1 MGKRGKFPQARP
13 KKEQL
18 EAMARMQ
25 TNSFEPDLLGEI
37 KYRNAEDPYAEDN
50 VEPLTAAELR
60 EQDQIIEN
68 QRRLLGK
75 ALQPGGNDAQL
86 APFTGSIVDKVLQ
99 IAREAVALGAPTMT
113 HADWMAEV
121 HEVLY
126 DRHLPFSA
134 QTYQIFRIAARGDLR
149 DPEVVRFLIL
159 QRMIE
164 KRKISKETSDKLGGA
179 HTAIKHMYGAMK
191 RDVESA
197 RRRDEESKEKGNVC
211 EANSANEQITT
222 DTNTTTTTAT
232 TTTSQNI
239 QSSAD

>member
-1 MGKRGKFPQARP
+1 MGKRGKFPQTRP

-50 VEPLTAAELR
+50 VEPLTAQELR

-75 ALQPGGNDAQL
+75 ALQPGGNDQQL
-86 APFTGSIVDKVLQ
+86 APFTGSIVDKVLL
-99 IAREAVALGAPTMT
+99 IAKEAVALGALTMT

-134 QTYQIFRIAARGDLR
+134 QTYQIFRIAAKGDLR

-164 KRKISKETSDKLGGA
+164 KRKITKETSDKLGGA

-197 RRRDEESKEKGNVC
+197 RQREEDQKKEALSKEVQNKEEEDVT
-211 EANSANEQITT
+211 ANTSTAAST
-222 DTNTTTTTAT
+222 DVA
-232 TTTSQNI
+232 
-239 QSSAD
+239 SSLPD